1 MFHLA
6 SVLKPDKS
14 YIVYVYLFGCSS
26 SRENI
31 SFESRY
37 YRDYI
42 EGDIDLHILVEFL
55 Q

>member
-26 SRENI
+26 SRGNI
-31 SFESRY
+31 SFKSRY

-42 EGDIDLHILVEFL
+42 EGIDLHIPVEFL